1 MALSNTYNFSVV
13 RDDIIRE
20 AMLNIGA
27 IGEAEVATAQEVSD
41 CARKL
46 NMLSKQW
53 MGRQD
58 FAPGL
63 KMWTRQRA
71 DLFLSSTNNTYYL
84 GPNGIIANA
93 NNWAAGVAAI
103 PGANYGQDQT
113 IATTA
118 AGSAVLTVGVGSTGN
133 YTTGD
138 YIVVQVTAASSGLID
153 IFSSTIAS
161 INAGAGTVTMNA
173 VIPTGFSVGVN
184 AYIWNYTT
192 LGQRPLEIAT
202 CILRD
207 INNNDT
213 PIDTM
218 TLMEYEQL
226 PSKNQVQNTADP
238 TKIYYESQFA
248 SGTNPSG
255 PGVLYID
262 CYGAQDVT
270 KHLHIVSLWP
280 VMDFNNPG
288 DNPHYPQQWFRA
300 LSWGLA
306 KDIAPMFDA
315 TWGKTEDDNFKD
327 ALAMAR
333 EPDSETSPLFFTVNE
348 R

>member
-1 MALSNTYNFSVV
+1 MALSNTFSFSVV
-13 RDDIIRE
+13 RDDVIRE

-27 IGEAEVATAQEVSD
+27 IGEAEVPTAQEVTD

-46 NMLSKQW
+46 NMLCKQW

-84 GPNGIIANA
+84 GPNGLIANA
-93 NNWAAGVAAI
+93 SNWAAGVATLPAEDTY
-103 PGANYGQDQT
+103 AQQQT
-113 IATTA
+113 TGGTN
-118 AGSAVLTVGVGSTGN
+118 AGSAVLLFANTTSNFTVGDFV
-133 YTTGD
+133 
-138 YIVVQVTAASSGLID
+138 VVQTVSGD
-153 IFSSTIAS
+153 TFSSTVAS
-161 INAGAGTVTMNA
+161 ISANVSVTMNA
-173 VIPTGFSVGVN
+173 PIPAGNSVASG
-184 AYIWNYTT
+184 AYVWNYTT
-192 LGQRPLEIAT
+192 LGQRPLEIVT

-218 TLMEYEQL
+218 TVMEYEQL
-226 PSKNQVQNTADP
+226 PAKEQVSNTADP

-248 SGTNPSG
+248 SGTNVQG

-262 CYGAQDVT
+262 VYGAQDVT
-270 KHLHIVSLWP
+270 KHLHIVYLRP

-288 DNPHYPQQWFRA
+288 DNPEYPQQWFRA
-300 LSWGLA
+300 LSWGLS
-306 KDIAPMFDA
+306 KEIAPMFDA
-315 TWGKTEDDNFKD
+315 EWGPTEDANLKD
-327 ALAMAR
+327 SLAMAR
-333 EPDSETSPLFFTVNE
+333 EPDSETSPLFFTVRE
-348 R
+348 EGYV